1 MCVNSNERMKMYEL
15 NWTKK
20 IKQMFAQEKN
30 EERKNLPF

>member
-1 MCVNSNERMKMYEL
+1 MCVNSNENVWIEL
-15 NWTKK
+15 NKK

>member
-1 MCVNSNERMKMYEL
+1 MNEWKCM
-15 NWTKK
+15 NWIEQIK